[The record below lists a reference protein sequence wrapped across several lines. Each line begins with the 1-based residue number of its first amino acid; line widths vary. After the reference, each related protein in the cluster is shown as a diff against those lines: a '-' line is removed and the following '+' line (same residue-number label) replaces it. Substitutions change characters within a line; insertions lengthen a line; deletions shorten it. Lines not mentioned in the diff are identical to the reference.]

1 VGYAPQHNASLIF
14 ALWKDGHIVWSI
26 DRFRGGPPYRAGL
39 VSSKDVRHFFADIDD
54 GGLFA
59 EARSLQ
65 SWVPVDS
72 DFISILVRSKGRQ
85 FVIRSRH
92 ELDKAKSD
100 EGSDDKTL
108 QRRHFLAPGR
118 PPTPKIPPR

>member
-1 VGYAPQHNASLIF
+1 
-14 ALWKDGHIVWSI
+14 
-26 DRFRGGPPYRAGL
+26 
-39 VSSKDVRHFFADIDD
+39 VRHFFADIDD
-54 GGLFA
+54 AGLFA

-85 FVIRSRH
+85 FVIRARH